1 METVMDAERFGL
13 MVDVERVL
21 VQAAATLR
29 LATEIRDML
38 SGNPECLWRG
48 SR

>member
-1 METVMDAERFGL
+1 MGGINGVLTTE
-13 MVDVERVL
+13 VERVL
-21 VQAAATLR
+21 AEAAATLR

-48 SR
+48 SW